1 MKFGNTESDPA
12 SDIWKAFIASPSEEG
27 PVLLTLPMMGS
38 SLHTKGRQP
47 YLAFQGHAEPRST
60 GQLDSP
66 SSRGHLCIVG
76 TRSHPQT
83 ALPGKTANWA
93 AIPLPLGGSLAT
105 QEQQLV
111 VFSLKEQ
118 QQEWRPV
125 FQEELDLSRLPG
137 AEAWRQPLAL
147 GTSPGIPRPTR
158 EWAKAGLWR
167 KSISQ
172 ITMWMGP
179 SPISPS
185 TSSSDLD
192 CPPPPPP

>member
-1 MKFGNTESDPA
+1 MLSPGLQGNSTLQPHG
-12 SDIWKAFIASPSEEG
+12 DISVWWA
-27 PVLLTLPMMGS
+27 PV
-38 SLHTKGRQP
+38 HTCQP
-47 YLAFQGHAEPRST
+47 
-60 GQLDSP
+60 
-66 SSRGHLCIVG
+66 
-76 TRSHPQT
+76 

-118 QQEWRPV
+118 HQEWRPV

-158 EWAKAGLWR
+158 EWVKAGL
-167 KSISQ
+167 
-172 ITMWMGP
+172 
-179 SPISPS
+179 
-185 TSSSDLD
+185 
-192 CPPPPPP
+192 